1 MKLIPLLVSASIAVG
16 ALTPLFAQDPPRPAY
31 QFMRY
36 DEDWSALSDPA
47 RRSDWLDPLKYI
59 SFGPPGW
66 YVTFGGEI
74 REKFELLDQSG
85 FGTGPADQTGYL
97 LQRYLFSSDF
107 HLGPRFRVFTELES
121 AFEEGRKGGPR
132 PTDVDHLDLHQAFLD
147 VQVAGTEIRPRWAD
161 TPMSAVKPMAVEDW
175 LRNLTLAPK
184 TKSHVRS
191 LMHTI
196 FHCAERWEL
205 IDKNPIKLVR
215 VKGGTKRLKTP
226 RVLAPEQFYSLLPLI
241 REPYRTMVLIAGCL
255 GLRVSEIV
263 ALQWGDFDFPGL
275 TLLIQRSVVHGRVG
289 DVKTEYSRDSVPL
302 DTAVVEALMLHK
314 GRSFS
319 TPEGWLFANPVTG
332 RPYHQEEIQKKH
344 IRKAGVATGIGGD
357 IGWHTFRHSY
367 RSWLD
372 ETGAPL
378 TVQKELMRHASIQTT
393 MNIYGKAMTDSKRQ
407 AHSKV
412 VEMVLKSSKL
422 KETVGRNDAVAAIG
436 S

>member
-1 MKLIPLLVSASIAVG
+1 MVGTREEYPTESAARKAPVVQAILLRLNAEQPAAPGAANFGAVIARYEQEEMPERYSTR
-16 ALTPLFAQDPPRPAY
+16 AAY
-31 QFMRY
+31 Q
-36 DEDWSALSDPA
+36 S
-47 RRSDWLDPLKYI
+47 YI
-59 SFGPPGW
+59 NN
-66 YVTFGGEI
+66 
-74 REKFELLDQSG
+74 Q
-85 FGTGPADQTGYL
+85 
-97 LQRYLFSSDF
+97 
-107 HLGPRFRVFTELES
+107 
-121 AFEEGRKGGPR
+121 
-132 PTDVDHLDLHQAFLD
+132 
-147 VQVAGTEIRPRWAD
+147 IRPRWAD
-161 TPMSAVKPMAVEDW
+161 TAMSAVKPMAVEDW
-175 LRNLTLAPK
+175 LRNLALAPK

-196 FHCAERWEL
+196 FQCAERWEL
-205 IDKNPIKLVR
+205 IEKNPIKLVR

-226 RVLAPEQFYSLLPLI
+226 RVLAPEEFYSLLPLI

-263 ALQWGDFDFPGL
+263 ALQWRDFDFAGR

-314 GRSFS
+314 ERAFP
-319 TPEGWLFANPVTG
+319 TLEGWLFANPVTKK
-332 RPYHQEEIQKKH
+332 PYHQEEIQKKH

-412 VEMVLKSSKL
+412 VEMVLNSSK
-422 KETVGRNDAVAAIG
+422 NDQTDDHKKPIAAIG

>member
-1 MKLIPLLVSASIAVG
+1 MQLNAEQPRAPGASEFGAVISRYEQEEMPERYS
-16 ALTPLFAQDPPRPAY
+16 TKTAY
-31 QFMRY
+31 Q
-36 DEDWSALSDPA
+36 S
-47 RRSDWLDPLKYI
+47 YI
-59 SFGPPGW
+59 
-66 YVTFGGEI
+66 
-74 REKFELLDQSG
+74 KNQ
-85 FGTGPADQTGYL
+85 
-97 LQRYLFSSDF
+97 
-107 HLGPRFRVFTELES
+107 
-121 AFEEGRKGGPR
+121 
-132 PTDVDHLDLHQAFLD
+132 
-147 VQVAGTEIRPRWAD
+147 IRPRWAD
-161 TPMSAVKPMAVEDW
+161 MALGAIKPMAVEDW
-175 LRNLTLAPK
+175 LKNLALAPK

-196 FHCAERWEL
+196 FQCAERWEL

-215 VKGGTKRLKTP
+215 VRGGTKRLKTP
-226 RVLAPEQFYSLLPLI
+226 RVLAPDQFHSLLPLI
-241 REPYRTMVLIAGCL
+241 REPYRTMVLVAGCL

-263 ALQWGDFDFPGL
+263 ALQWRDFDFPGL

-314 GRSFS
+314 ERSAP

-332 RPYHQEEIQKKH
+332 KPYHQEEIQKKH
-344 IRKAGVATGIGGD
+344 IREAGVAAGIGGD

-393 MNIYGKAMTDSKRQ
+393 MNIYGKAMTDSKRR

-412 VEMVLKSSKL
+412 VEMVLNGGKMDQTADHKMP
-422 KETVGRNDAVAAIG
+422 VAAIG

>member
-1 MKLIPLLVSASIAVG
+1 MFTRTRYQYGSLETKERKKGKEVWEFRYYEPDARGERQRRAVMVGTREEYPTESAARKAPVVQAILLRLNAEQPAAPGAANFGAVIARYEQEEMPERYSTR
-16 ALTPLFAQDPPRPAY
+16 AAY
-31 QFMRY
+31 Q
-36 DEDWSALSDPA
+36 S
-47 RRSDWLDPLKYI
+47 YI
-59 SFGPPGW
+59 NN
-66 YVTFGGEI
+66 
-74 REKFELLDQSG
+74 Q
-85 FGTGPADQTGYL
+85 
-97 LQRYLFSSDF
+97 
-107 HLGPRFRVFTELES
+107 
-121 AFEEGRKGGPR
+121 
-132 PTDVDHLDLHQAFLD
+132 
-147 VQVAGTEIRPRWAD
+147 IRPRWAD
-161 TPMSAVKPMAVEDW
+161 TAMSAVKPMAVEDW
-175 LRNLTLAPK
+175 LRNLALAPK

-196 FHCAERWEL
+196 FQCAERWEL
-205 IDKNPIKLVR
+205 IEKNPIKLVR

-226 RVLAPEQFYSLLPLI
+226 RVLAPEEFHSLLPLI

-263 ALQWGDFDFPGL
+263 ALQWRDFDFPGR

-302 DTAVVEALMLHK
+302 HTAVVEALMIHK
-314 GRSFS
+314 EQSFS
-319 TPEGWLFANPVTG
+319 TPEGWLFANPVTKK
-332 RPYHQEEIQKKH
+332 PYHQEEIQKKH
-344 IRKAGVATGIGGD
+344 IRKAGVASGIGGD

-412 VEMVLKSSKL
+412 VEMVLNSSK
-422 KETVGRNDAVAAIG
+422 NDQTADHKKPVAAIG

>member
-1 MKLIPLLVSASIAVG
+1 
-16 ALTPLFAQDPPRPAY
+16 
-31 QFMRY
+31 
-36 DEDWSALSDPA
+36 
-47 RRSDWLDPLKYI
+47 
-59 SFGPPGW
+59 
-66 YVTFGGEI
+66 
-74 REKFELLDQSG
+74 
-85 FGTGPADQTGYL
+85 
-97 LQRYLFSSDF
+97 
-107 HLGPRFRVFTELES
+107 
-121 AFEEGRKGGPR
+121 
-132 PTDVDHLDLHQAFLD
+132 
-147 VQVAGTEIRPRWAD
+147 
-161 TPMSAVKPMAVEDW
+161 MSAVKPMAVEDW

-196 FHCAERWEL
+196 FQCAERWEL

-263 ALQWGDFDFPGL
+263 GLQWGDFDFPGS

-314 GRSFS
+314 ERSFS
-319 TPEGWLFANPVTG
+319 APDGWLFANPVTG
-332 RPYHQEEIQKKH
+332 RPYHQEEIQKTH
-344 IRKAGVATGIGGD
+344 IRNAGVATGIGSD

-412 VEMVLKSSKL
+412 VEMVLNGGKSSEKGL
-422 KETVGRNDAVAAIG
+422 VSAIG

>member
-1 MKLIPLLVSASIAVG
+1 MNLEQQVRKFFVKLLCQKNSGCIQPRRPLEQIVLNAEQPSATGAADFGAVIARYEQEEMPERYSTR
-16 ALTPLFAQDPPRPAY
+16 AAY
-31 QFMRY
+31 Q
-36 DEDWSALSDPA
+36 SHI
-47 RRSDWLDPLKYI
+47 KN
-59 SFGPPGW
+59 
-66 YVTFGGEI
+66 
-74 REKFELLDQSG
+74 
-85 FGTGPADQTGYL
+85 
-97 LQRYLFSSDF
+97 
-107 HLGPRFRVFTELES
+107 H
-121 AFEEGRKGGPR
+121 
-132 PTDVDHLDLHQAFLD
+132 
-147 VQVAGTEIRPRWAD
+147 IRPRWAD
-161 TPMSAVKPMAVEDW
+161 TPMNSVKPMAVEDW
-175 LRNLTLAPK
+175 LRNLALAPK

-196 FHCAERWEL
+196 FRCAERWEL
-205 IDKNPIKLVR
+205 IHHNPIKLVR

-226 RVLAPEQFYSLLPLI
+226 RVLALEQFHSLLPLI

-263 ALQWGDFDFPGL
+263 GLQWGDFDFPGF

-314 GRSFS
+314 EQSFS
-319 TPEGWLFANPVTG
+319 TPEGWLFANPATG
-332 RPYHQEEIQKKH
+332 RPYHQEEIQKRY
-344 IRKAGVATGIGGD
+344 IRNAGFATGIGGD

-407 AHSKV
+407 AHRKV
-412 VEMVLKSSKL
+412 VEMVLNSGKS
-422 KETVGRNDAVAAIG
+422 KENTGRNNACAAIG

>member
-1 MKLIPLLVSASIAVG
+1 MVGTREEYSTESAARKSPVVQAILLRLNAEQPSAVG
-16 ALTPLFAQDPPRPAY
+16 AATFGAAIARYEQEEMPERYSTSAAY
-31 QFMRY
+31 Q
-36 DEDWSALSDPA
+36 S
-47 RRSDWLDPLKYI
+47 YI
-59 SFGPPGW
+59 
-66 YVTFGGEI
+66 
-74 REKFELLDQSG
+74 KNQ
-85 FGTGPADQTGYL
+85 
-97 LQRYLFSSDF
+97 
-107 HLGPRFRVFTELES
+107 
-121 AFEEGRKGGPR
+121 
-132 PTDVDHLDLHQAFLD
+132 
-147 VQVAGTEIRPRWAD
+147 IRPRWAD
-161 TPMSAVKPMAVEDW
+161 TPMSAVKPIAVEDW
-175 LRNLTLAPK
+175 LRNLTPAPK

-196 FHCAERWEL
+196 FQCAERWEL
-205 IDKNPIKLVR
+205 IDRNPIKLLR

-226 RVLAPEQFYSLLPLI
+226 RGRAPDQFHSLLPLI

-263 ALQWGDFDFPGL
+263 GLQWGDFDFPGL

-302 DTAVVEALMLHK
+302 DTAVVEALLLHRE
-314 GRSFS
+314 RSSS

-344 IRKAGVATGIGGD
+344 IRKAGVATGISGD

-412 VEMVLKSSKL
+412 VEIVLKNSKS
-422 KETVGRNDAVAAIG
+422 KETIGRNNAVAANG
-436 S
+436 SSWCARKPVQPIEKVGCGGWI